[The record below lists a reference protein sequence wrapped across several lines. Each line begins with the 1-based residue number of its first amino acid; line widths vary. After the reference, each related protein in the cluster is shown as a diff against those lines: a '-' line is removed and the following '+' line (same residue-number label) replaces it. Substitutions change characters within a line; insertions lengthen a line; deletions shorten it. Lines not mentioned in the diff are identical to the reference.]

1 MGTVRD
7 RSVVARIKDV
17 LRIALATVLIVAA
30 TVQAA
35 VPTPPRAL
43 TRPTSI
49 TSVAS
54 PVYSTTPLKDLSQD
68 PSIAGAVWADG
79 GRSVV
84 YSSSGVSGQMN
95 LWKIPAAGGSPQ
107 RLTSS
112 ERAELF
118 LASSVDG
125 KQVSYSAD
133 HGGNGLYD
141 LFMVQSS
148 GGPVRNLTKTDD
160 VSEKI
165 TLFSPDCRLIA
176 YSRKPK
182 DESSWNVAV
191 MDLSTGGVRVLTHE
205 PDARYSWNAVAW
217 MPDGTSILAN
227 RYGSGF
233 KQVSAWRI
241 DASTGATLELT
252 PGSPDRR
259 TSATA
264 VSPNRRLIAITSNR
278 ASDVLQ
284 AGFLDIST
292 GSYHWLKPSP
302 WQQSA
307 GAFSSDGNLVSFVT
321 DEDGRRSTSI
331 ADLRSSQIHEI
342 NAPGGGTNAFPEINA
357 PGGGTNA
364 FPPQGSGFAPDSKSV
379 LLLHQSAA
387 NPPEVWIA
395 QVDGTPARQL
405 THLSA
410 VEDTASI
417 PPAQTVHYASFDGTV
432 ISAFLWVPF
441 NLRRDRS
448 APAVVMVHG
457 GPYEAWEDTFDPLA
471 VALAQRGFVVIAP
484 NVRGSSGYG
493 DAFEFSNVKDLGGGD
508 LKDEIYAT
516 RFLVASGYVDANRIG
531 ITGHSYGGY
540 MTLMALGKSPN
551 TFAAGVERSGIID
564 WMRLVTTTSMDLRQY
579 IRFLLGDPVKDR
591 AVYERSSPLAYV
603 GKIQSP
609 LLVLQGENDPI
620 VPKSQA
626 VEVVTELK
634 RENRTVNAHF
644 YPNEGHV
651 FTAEDN
657 IDSLERTV
665 QWFEQYLSKVKL

>member
-1 MGTVRD
+1 MIQDTPD
-7 RSVVARIKDV
+7 RLRSCGGLVYIVSAAAVIGLGVATLVIGG
-17 LRIALATVLIVAA
+17 ATA
-30 TVQAA
+30 QAA

-43 TRPTSI
+43 TPPTSI

-54 PVYSTTPLKDLSQD
+54 PVFSTTPLNDLSQD
-68 PSIAGAVWADG
+68 SSIAGAVWADG
-79 GRSVV
+79 ARSVV

-112 ERAELF
+112 ESAQVF
-118 LASSVDG
+118 LTSSLDG
-125 KQVSYSAD
+125 KQIIYSAD
-133 HGGNGLYD
+133 FGGNGLYD

-165 TLFSPDCRLIA
+165 TLFSPDGRFIA

-191 MDLSTGGVRVLTHE
+191 MDLSTGSVRVLTHE

-217 MPDGTSILAN
+217 MPDGRSILAN

-233 KQVSAWRI
+233 KQVSVWRI

-252 PGSPDRR
+252 PGRPDRH

-264 VSPNRRLIAITSNR
+264 VSPNGRLIAITSNR
-278 ASDVLQ
+278 DSDVLQ
-284 AGFLDIST
+284 AGVLDIST
-292 GSYHWLKPSP
+292 GRYRWLKPSP

-307 GAFSSDGNLVSFVT
+307 GAFSSDGNFVSFIT
-321 DEDGRRSTSI
+321 NEDGQKSASI
-331 ADLRSSQIHEI
+331 DDLRSTQIHEI
-342 NAPGGGTNAFPEINA
+342 NAPGGGTNE
-357 PGGGTNA
+357 
-364 FPPQGSGFAPDSKSV
+364 FPPQGSGIAPDSKSV
-379 LLLHQSAA
+379 LLLHQSTAS
-387 NPPEVWIA
+387 PPEVWIG

-410 VEDTASI
+410 VGDTASI
-417 PPAQTVHYASFDGTV
+417 PPAQIVHYASFDGTV
-432 ISAFLWVPF
+432 ISAFLYVPF

-448 APAVVMVHG
+448 APAVVMAHG
-457 GPYEAWEDTFDPLA
+457 GPGDAWEDTFDPFA

-493 DAFEFSNVKDLGGGD
+493 DAFKFSNVKDLGGGD

-516 RFLVASGYVDANRIG
+516 RFLVMSGYVDANRIG
-531 ITGHSYGGY
+531 ISGHSYGGY
-540 MTLMALGKSPN
+540 MTLMALGKSPK
-551 TFAAGVERSGIID
+551 TFAAGVDRSGIID
-564 WMRLVTTTSMDLRQY
+564 WMRLVTTTSMDARQY
-579 IRFLLGDPVKDR
+579 ARFLLGDPAKDR
-591 AVYERSSPLAYV
+591 VIYERSSPLAYV

-634 RENRTVNAHF
+634 RGNKTVNAHF
-644 YPNEGHV
+644 YPKEGHV
-651 FTAEDN
+651 FTTEDN

-665 QWFEQYLSKVKL
+665 QWFEQYLNRGKLRP